1 MRIFIKGKRMKIDE
15 SNPTPKYLQ
24 LKDIIKQYF
33 ESEQYK
39 PGQKIPSENELINQF
54 NVSRNTVRQALS
66 ELVNEGF
73 IYKKHGSGS
82 FFSGKIKDE
91 TTQSFLIGV
100 VTPFI
105 SYYIYPP
112 IIQGIDDIAHKK
124 QYNIVLGSSRG
135 DQEKELICLEQL
147 LQKDIDGLL
156 IEPAGGFHD
165 IQESKVLPLLKEISI
180 PVMFINWVI
189 DDPDVSFV
197 SINDME
203 GGFTATKYLIEA
215 GHQRIACIYPNDHVP
230 GLQRHLGYRKALE
243 KFNLPYDPQ
252 LDKAGTIFRWND
264 AEYIGRLVKELL
276 MLGEKRPTAMFFFN
290 DSAALQGYQ
299 AIRESGLKIPY
310 DMSVVGFDDS
320 ELAAISDVPLTSV
333 NHPKYQ
339 IGRWAAEILFE
350 DILHRGSRLPAKQ
363 MIINP
368 TLVERDSVRFLNVP
382 DENE

>member
-1 MRIFIKGKRMKIDE
+1 MKIDE

-24 LKDIIKQYF
+24 LKEIIKQYF

-39 PGQKIPSENELINQF
+39 PGQKIPSENELITQF

-82 FFSGKIKDE
+82 FFSGKTQDE

-100 VTPFI
+100 ITSFI

-112 IIQGIDDIAHKK
+112 IIQGIDDVAHKK
-124 QYNIVLGSSRG
+124 HYNIVLGSSRG

-156 IEPAGGFHD
+156 IEPAGGFQD
-165 IQESKVLPLLKEISI
+165 IRESKVLALLKDITI

-197 SINDME
+197 SINDRE
-203 GGFTATKYLIEA
+203 GGFTATEYLIAA

-230 GLQRHLGYRKALE
+230 GIQRHLGYRKALE
-243 KFNLPYDPQ
+243 QFHIPYDPQ
-252 LDKAGTIFRWND
+252 LDKGGTIFRWNE

-276 MLGEKRPTAMFFFN
+276 MLGDKKPTAMFFFN
-290 DSAALQGYQ
+290 DSAALQGGYQ
-299 AIRESGLKIPY
+299 AIREFGLKIPQ
-310 DMSVVGFDDS
+310 DISVVGFDDS
-320 ELAAISDVPLTSV
+320 ELAAVADVPLTSV
-333 NHPKYQ
+333 SHPKYQ

-350 DILHRGSRLPAKQ
+350 DITSRGPKPPTKQ
-363 MIINP
+363 MVINP
-368 TLVERDSVRFLNVP
+368 ILVERDSVRFLNMP
-382 DENE
+382 DEND